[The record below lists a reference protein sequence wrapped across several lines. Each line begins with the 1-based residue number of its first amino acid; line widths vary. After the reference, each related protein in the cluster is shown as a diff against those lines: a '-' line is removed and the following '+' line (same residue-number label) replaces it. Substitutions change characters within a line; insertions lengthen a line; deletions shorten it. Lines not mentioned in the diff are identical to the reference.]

1 MPTVEITDANFE
13 AAVLQSKLPVLID
26 FWATWCAPCRAVAPI
41 LEELSETYAGKL
53 VVAKLDVDASPRVA
67 QMFGI
72 RSIPTLVLMDKGRPV
87 KAVQGAQPK
96 EALVDLIESNVAGL
110 KPPIIAPEEL
120 AALMQEGAPIT
131 VFDLRDPRDVSRSHL
146 RRARAVDPKQLEA
159 AIAESDPRSLI
170 VLVCRTGEISAEA
183 AGRINASNVLAIE
196 KGLLNWE
203 GSGFETFNDREE
215 AELDAAGA

>member
-13 AAVLQSKLPVLID
+13 TAVLQSELPVLID

-53 VVAKLDVDASPRVA
+53 VIGKLDVDASPRTA

-72 RSIPTLVLMDKGRPV
+72 RSIPTMVLMDQGQPV

-96 EALVDLIESNVAGL
+96 EALVELIESNVAGL
-110 KPPIIAPEEL
+110 RAPTIAPEEL
-120 AALMQEGAPIT
+120 AALLQRGAPIT

-146 RRARAVDPKQLEA
+146 RRARAVAEADLDA
-159 AIAESDPRSLI
+159 AIAEADPRSLI

-183 AGRINASNVLAIE
+183 AGRIGQPNVVAIE

-215 AELDAAGA
+215 AELDAAEA